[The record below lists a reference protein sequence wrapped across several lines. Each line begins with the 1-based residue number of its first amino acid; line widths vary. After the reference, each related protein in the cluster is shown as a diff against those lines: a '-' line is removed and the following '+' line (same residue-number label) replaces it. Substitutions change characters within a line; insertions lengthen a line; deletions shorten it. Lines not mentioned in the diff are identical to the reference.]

1 MKKLCIV
8 FGTRPEAI
16 KLAPVIDTVGRCSEL
31 SLSVCVTGQHRELLD
46 QVLDI
51 YKIKPNFD
59 LNIMS
64 KSQSLEWLTASV
76 ITEFAQ
82 VLDELNPDAVLVHG
96 DTTSAMGGALA
107 AFYKKIPVY
116 HVEAGLRTGSI
127 YSPWPEELNRK
138 IIASIATLH
147 FAPTETARE
156 NLISEGINQEKIVV
170 TGNTCIDALLQAVET
185 IANYEFEDQKLIE
198 YFTNI
203 ASVKKIILVTGHRRE
218 NFGGGM
224 EDICN
229 ALISIAKRND
239 VYVVYCAHPNP
250 SVWNIVSSRLNNVGN
265 IEVIKPLDYLTFIKL
280 LTLSYL
286 VITDSGGIQEEA
298 PSLGKPV
305 LVTREF
311 TERPEAVL
319 AGTVKLVGSSTEMI
333 VREVLSLVD
342 DRLQYQRMS
351 TAHNP
356 YGDGRASKRIIK
368 RILVELNGK

>member
-1 MKKLCIV
+1 LKKLCIV